1 MALTEEGIVH
11 VPGMLSR
18 WVRLANGAI
27 AHYMTSGDTGP
38 AGVLCHGGLPGSS
51 GMAGWRFMAPF
62 LGENGFRVYCPDF
75 PAYGLSDNREEHWP
89 TKGRLSHIEFLHD
102 FVNAL
107 CLDTFHLSG
116 NSMGCANTLNYVI
129 THPERVIS
137 FILIAGGVGDLDT
150 SQRIPGAL
158 DVRKLNRETFDGTP
172 ESMRAM
178 MEMNRPMMATH
189 TIKDPDLAFHC
200 GMIAHH
206 AGAIAMAEVELK
218 YGDDEE
224 SKAMAQ
230 QIIDAQGPEIEEM
243 TAWVEE
249 NAGQQ

>member
-1 MALTEEGIVH
+1 MTDLSILPQGCQDAIQQSGM
-11 VPGMLSR
+11 PGMMQGMDMS
-18 WVRLANGAI
+18 A
-27 AHYMTSGDTGP
+27 MM
-38 AGVLCHGGLPGSS
+38 GGME
-51 GMAGWRFMAPF
+51 GMDEAQQA
-62 LGENGFRVYCPDF
+62 
-75 PAYGLSDNREEHWP
+75 
-89 TKGRLSHIEFLHD
+89 
-102 FVNAL
+102 
-107 CLDTFHLSG
+107 
-116 NSMGCANTLNYVI
+116 
-129 THPERVIS
+129 
-137 FILIAGGVGDLDT
+137 
-150 SQRIPGAL
+150 
-158 DVRKLNRETFDGTP
+158 
-172 ESMRAM
+172 SMRAM

-218 YGDDEE
+218 YGDDEQ